1 MELCNKC
8 DKRGSC
14 IELCE
19 LAEEFV
25 SQDHVCRREVL
36 ASDLNILL
44 EETIIDPIITIDPLE
59 TKDWAVL
66 MKVVNL
72 TVKQKRYLFLKFWK
86 NKTYEEIGNKYN
98 TSKHNIHGIV
108 GRAKAE
114 IRNQM
119 NLLQI

>member
-1 MELCNKC
+1 MELCNEC
-8 DKRGSC
+8 PKRNNC
-14 IELCE
+14 TELCE
-19 LAEEFV
+19 SAEEFV
-25 SQDHVCRREVL
+25 AQDHVCRREIL
-36 ASDLNILL
+36 ASELGILI
-44 EETIIDPIITIDPLE
+44 EDTIIKPIITIDPLT
-59 TKDWAVL
+59 TKDWSAL
-66 MKVVNL
+66 IKIVNL
-72 TVKQKRYLFLKFWK
+72 TPKQKRYLFLKFWQ

>member
-1 MELCNKC
+1 MELCNEC
-8 DKRGSC
+8 NKRNSC

-19 LAEEFV
+19 AAEEFV
-25 SQDHVCRREVL
+25 AQDHVCRREVL

-44 EETIIDPIITIDPLE
+44 EETIIGPIITIDPLE

-108 GRAKAE
+108 GRAKVE